1 MQQYTASDEKY
12 IQQDDNSLESG
23 GILLGRENAGNTN
36 LIIEFITEPMPGDK
50 SSRRRFFRKDI
61 RHIRFFEKYMKIVKE
76 YIDISVNGI
85 LILKIFH
92 VIHLLILK
100 IGKNWERNE
109 RRKAVSCDCR
119 DTRTRNLGI

>member
-1 MQQYTASDEKY
+1 MVIENDSRKIKFCSNILQVMKKY
-12 IQQDDNSLESG
+12 KQQDDNSLESG

-61 RHIRFFEKYMKIVKE
+61 RHIRFFEKIYEDSEGIYR
-76 YIDISVNGI
+76 YIG
-85 LILKIFH
+85 
-92 VIHLLILK
+92 
-100 IGKNWERNE
+100 ENE

>member
-1 MQQYTASDEKY
+1 MVIENDSRKIKFCSNILQVMKKY

-50 SSRRRFFRKDI
+50 SSRRRFFVKILDI
-61 RHIRFFEKYMKIVKE
+61 FDFLKKYMKIVKE

-100 IGKNWERNE
+100 IGK
-109 RRKAVSCDCR
+109 K
-119 DTRTRNLGI
+119 LGKK